1 MATLDA
7 NSFPNVDHDGI
18 LHQSMSDKGLSVA
31 PAEISAAAQASVG
44 IGDHIDVGENATK
57 TNTPQPET
65 QNEPI
70 MLNETYGG
78 STTAVE
84 ISSND
89 NPIPRQDELAGK
101 SVPSE
106 KGDKNPDPPPPPRE
120 DEVAGLYHESQRS
133 TSYLSMMNWI
143 ASPGPGRNAVF
154 GLFELVR
161 GVDERL
167 QIIEKKLHTNQET
180 IKDPHNEVIPPDETG
195 SADPNN
201 VRTEVKFFEAGVED
215 FYQDGS
221 LQDNATDY
229 GRFSSSKDHPQVLRV
244 LYNKLS
250 DHKTIDKINPDPA
263 QIDIIY
269 LSILSE
275 PISSFFRDVLGLD
288 CGPGYNCIRF
298 SKPFRPLI
306 RNLKPLRDH
315 LANLRKACR
324 NLELNQKPEEVTT
337 GTSDEVPSVEG
348 DIAAKDETAE
358 PVSTFAVSVED
369 ISPDS
374 PEQLEKSFRRPSSL
388 SHFKAIVGFVEQYL
402 DKSVATY
409 ENLKSGR
416 DDKVAFENLWMLFD
430 AGTTIYCP
438 YRNGAETFYTYE
450 ALSERTDSIA
460 VSHDMTYTRA
470 RSSPQ
475 AYCVLAARG
484 GVPLKKSLMPGGIE
498 EDDEENDFF
507 QNIDVLLRWEQLEL
521 LRQRESPGNRKDAAQ
536 PALGRQGIGGAPIRR
551 TKNAMS
557 GLIIAC
563 FSIEY
568 DGYRYGPQRELF
580 EIKPYDGLKD
590 VRSMEIFPVK
600 YLNDS
605 EMGRLL
611 QRGRKFVDL
620 ANNAHMSYEGTTAGK
635 ARETINSDVIV
646 DFKIA
651 FEQGTD
657 LPDVS
662 EIKPIISNEIQDHW
676 PVIPS
681 RGQVE
686 VHDWYEH
693 DAVEGDEVVIHRWCY
708 EMSCQKPTYYAH
720 QDAQGQKV
728 LRKLWLLFD
737 SHASPSAQ
745 TRRAREELKLYL
757 EESNLMGLFP
767 GVVPGY
773 ALRNRKWGTS
783 EPIKI
788 HTSPRIFLVR
798 SRADLFIS
806 SVQLDLDR
814 LQVIHHGD
822 EWNNLV
828 LPKGHREMV
837 QAMVESYTK
846 RSDGSQPTHNEV
858 PDKIDLDLVRGK
870 GKGCIIL
877 LHGAPGVGKTST
889 AECVAAYTKRPLYP
903 ITCGDIG
910 HLPEVVE
917 ANLEKH
923 FKLAHK
929 WACVLLLDEADVF
942 LAKRTKTDVKRN
954 GLVSG
959 RSKKIKCRV
968 LSDMLTMGLVFLR
981 ILEYYPGILFLT
993 TNRVGAIDDAFR
1005 SRLHLTLYYP
1015 KLVEKQSIKIWK
1027 NNIKKLKEV
1036 NEHRVSR
1043 GQLPIKYDK
1052 NEIIKWVKLN
1062 WENLQWNGR
1071 QIRNAFQTA
1080 IALAEFKA
1088 QSRKSS
1094 KRTSQDPPSPDP
1106 KSSKPPVLNQDT
1118 FLLIAEASNQFNDY
1132 LLQTHGQDEETTA
1145 SRDQMRP
1152 ANFKMKPTRIKRVES
1167 SESDTNSDSSSHSD
1181 SGTESDESD
1190 VAGSSDSDS
1199 ETEKKTKKAKKM
1211 KKGKKA
1217 KANKSKDKA
1226 ERDKED
1232 GASLE
1237 EEGEKKKKRKKK
1249 SVD

>member
-1 MATLDA
+1 M
-7 NSFPNVDHDGI
+7 
-18 LHQSMSDKGLSVA
+18 
-31 PAEISAAAQASVG
+31 
-44 IGDHIDVGENATK
+44 
-57 TNTPQPET
+57 
-65 QNEPI
+65 
-70 MLNETYGG
+70 
-78 STTAVE
+78 
-84 ISSND
+84 
-89 NPIPRQDELAGK
+89 
-101 SVPSE
+101 
-106 KGDKNPDPPPPPRE
+106 
-120 DEVAGLYHESQRS
+120 
-133 TSYLSMMNWI
+133 
-143 ASPGPGRNAVF
+143 
-154 GLFELVR
+154 
-161 GVDERL
+161 
-167 QIIEKKLHTNQET
+167 
-180 IKDPHNEVIPPDETG
+180 
-195 SADPNN
+195 
-201 VRTEVKFFEAGVED
+201 
-215 FYQDGS
+215 
-221 LQDNATDY
+221 
-229 GRFSSSKDHPQVLRV
+229 
-244 LYNKLS
+244 
-250 DHKTIDKINPDPA
+250 
-263 QIDIIY
+263 
-269 LSILSE
+269 
-275 PISSFFRDVLGLD
+275 
-288 CGPGYNCIRF
+288 
-298 SKPFRPLI
+298 
-306 RNLKPLRDH
+306 
-315 LANLRKACR
+315 
-324 NLELNQKPEEVTT
+324 
-337 GTSDEVPSVEG
+337 
-348 DIAAKDETAE
+348 
-358 PVSTFAVSVED
+358 
-369 ISPDS
+369 
-374 PEQLEKSFRRPSSL
+374 
-388 SHFKAIVGFVEQYL
+388 
-402 DKSVATY
+402 Y

-438 YRNGAETFYTYE
+438 YRNGTEIFHTYE
-450 ALSERTDSIA
+450 ALSERTCTTEPSL
-460 VSHDMTYTRA
+460 DMTYTRA

-475 AYCVLAARG
+475 AYCVLATRG
-484 GVPLKKSLMPGGIE
+484 GVPLRKSLMPGGIE
-498 EDDEENDFF
+498 EDDEENDFL
-507 QNIDVLLRWEQLEL
+507 QSIDVLLRLEQLEL
-521 LRQRESPGNRKDAAQ
+521 LRQGESGGNRKDAAQ
-536 PALGRQGIGGAPIRR
+536 PALGRHGLGGAPTRR

-590 VRSMEIFPVK
+590 VRSMEIFPVQ
-600 YLNDS
+600 YLGDA

-620 ANNAHMSYEGTTAGK
+620 ANNAHMSYEGTTAGN

-651 FEQGTD
+651 FERNTD

-662 EIKPIISNEIQDHW
+662 EIKPFISKEIKDHW

-681 RGQVE
+681 REQLE

-693 DAVEGDEVVIHRWCY
+693 EDVGAEELDDHRWCY
-708 EMSCQKPTYYAH
+708 AMSCQKPTYYAH

-757 EESNLMGLFP
+757 EENNLMGLFP

-773 ALRNRKWGTS
+773 ALRNRKW
-783 EPIKI
+783 
-788 HTSPRIFLVR
+788 
-798 SRADLFIS
+798 
-806 SVQLDLDR
+806 VQLDLDR
-814 LQVIHHGD
+814 LQVVHHDD

-846 RSDGSQPTHNEV
+846 RSDESQPTHDEV

-870 GKGCIIL
+870 EMSVAASADHRIMKAKDASFCSTVL
-877 LHGAPGVGKTST
+877 LGSERLPLLVRTPSSSP
-889 AECVAAYTKRPLYP
+889 ECVAAYTKRPLYP

-954 GLVSG
+954 GLVS
-959 RSKKIKCRV
+959 
-968 LSDMLTMGLVFLR
+968 VFLR

-1052 NEIIKWVKLN
+1052 NEIIKWVELN

-1132 LLQTHGQDEETTA
+1132 LLQTHGQDEEATA

-1167 SESDTNSDSSSHSD
+1167 SESDTNSDSSGHSDSGSESDESDDAGPSDSD
-1181 SGTESDESD
+1181 SGTE
-1190 VAGSSDSDS
+1190 
-1199 ETEKKTKKAKKM
+1199 KKAKKAKKA

-1217 KANKSKDKA
+1217 KAKKSKDKA
-1226 ERDKED
+1226 EKVKKDEE
-1232 GASLE
+1232 SLG
-1237 EEGEKKKKRKKK
+1237 EGEKKKKKKKK
-1249 SVD
+1249 SEE